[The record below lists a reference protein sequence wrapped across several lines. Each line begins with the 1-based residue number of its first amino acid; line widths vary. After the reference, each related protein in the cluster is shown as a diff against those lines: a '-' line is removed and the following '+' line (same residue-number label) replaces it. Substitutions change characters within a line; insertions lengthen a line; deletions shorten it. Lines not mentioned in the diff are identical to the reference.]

1 MDAYKHLVFPREQ
14 MFKIKTEYWLSSNV
28 FTLPWWIMI
37 FFLTV
42 PWLVWWKLLDKRRIK
57 EVSLYGTFIIFLSA
71 LYDSIGSKF
80 NLWVYPYILTPLS
93 EKFEPYD
100 YSVLPVLY
108 MIIYQKCKNW
118 RSFITAQFIASAIL
132 SFIIEPITIYFE
144 IYIMLS
150 WRYEY
155 SFFIYPLTGIMCRL
169 LICKINRIEG
179 E

>member
-14 MFKIKTEYWLSSNV
+14 LLKIKTEYWLSSNF

-93 EKFEPYD
+93 ERFEPYD
-100 YSVLPVLY
+100 YSVLPILY
-108 MIIYQKCKNW
+108 MIIYQKCKTW
-118 RSFITAQFIASAIL
+118 KSFITVQFIASAIL
-132 SFIIEPITIYFE
+132 SFIIEPITIYFG

-155 SFFIYPLTGIMCRL
+155 SFLIYPLTGIMCRL